1 MNDLHRLLL
10 SLAARYE
17 GFAVGEVSGHTH
29 SAVDHQVRR
38 LAAKGLL
45 HKAKLAHRTVR
56 WCSTAAAAQRLV
68 DAVGA
73 HRAKRH
79 ELASAAK
86 PRLLDQ
92 GGEVKYHPDF
102 KGVEQCPHF
111 VPRFQGP
118 TIAPMAM
125 QRGRVML

>member
-1 MNDLHRLLL
+1 MSDLHRLLL
-10 SLAARYE
+10 SLAANPK
-17 GFAVGEVSGHTH
+17 GFATCDVPDH
-29 SAVDHQVRR
+29 SYAAVDHQVRR
-38 LAAKGLL
+38 LVAKGLL
-45 HKAKLAHRTVR
+45 HKAKLGHRTVR

-92 GGEVKYHPDF
+92 GEAVVPAHVK
-102 KGVEQCPHF
+102 VTICPPF

>member
-1 MNDLHRLLL
+1 MTDLHTLLIT
-10 SLAARYE
+10 LAASAK
-17 GFAVGEVSGHTH
+17 GFAVGEVSGHSH
-29 SAVDHQVRR
+29 KAIDHQVRR

-68 DAVGA
+68 DTIGA
-73 HRAKRH
+73 QRAKRH

-92 GGEVKYHPDF
+92 GEAIVPPGLVI
-102 KGVEQCPHF
+102 QRCPAF

-118 TIAPMAM
+118 
-125 QRGRVML
+125 QVCVLGGRATL